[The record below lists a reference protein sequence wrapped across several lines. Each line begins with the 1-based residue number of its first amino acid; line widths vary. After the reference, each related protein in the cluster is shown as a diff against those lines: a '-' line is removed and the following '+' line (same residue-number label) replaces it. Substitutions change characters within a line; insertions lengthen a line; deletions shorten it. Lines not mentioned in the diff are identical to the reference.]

1 MAEKRMFSNKVIGSD
16 SFLEMPDSTQNLYF
30 HLSMYAD
37 DDGFVDKPKSIMR
50 MTGKKEDD
58 LKILIAKSFLIPFDT
73 GVVVIK
79 HWRLNNYL
87 RKDRYQE
94 TQYTQ
99 EKSTLKIAQSG
110 EYEVGIPMVSIDK
123 NRVDK
128 NSIDILDKSNIV
140 TPSNDG
146 VPVINEIIIEL
157 PLRDRTLYSI
167 DNQLIKELTPIYS
180 KVDIC
185 EQLKQMKGWLIGNP
199 AKQKT
204 RKGIK
209 RFITGWLSREQT
221 RILNSQTQPE
231 KNIEKIKAPDFYR

>member
-58 LKILIAKSFLIPFDT
+58 LKILIAKSFIIPFDT

-99 EKSTLKIAQSG
+99 EKSTLKVSKSG
-110 EYEVGIPMVSIDK
+110 EYEVGIPVVTIDK

-128 NSIDILDKSNIV
+128 NSIDILDKSNIGNTSYEDV
-140 TPSNDG
+140 HLA
-146 VPVINEIIIEL
+146 VEIIEEL
-157 PLRDRTLYSI
+157 PLKDGTLYTI
-167 DNQLIKELTPIYS
+167 DRQLVEELTPIYS

-221 RILNSQTQPE
+221 RILNSKTPSE